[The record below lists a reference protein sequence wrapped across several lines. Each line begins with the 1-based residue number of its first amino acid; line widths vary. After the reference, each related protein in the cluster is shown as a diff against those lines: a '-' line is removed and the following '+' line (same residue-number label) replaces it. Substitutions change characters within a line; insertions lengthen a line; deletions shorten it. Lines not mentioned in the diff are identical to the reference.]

1 MFYRL
6 GLFLLVEP
14 QQRKNRLYK
23 KRIPWYNNKMDTE
36 QKTTTID
43 MVNGLT
49 EIADYMNDEELTTA
63 LTFIAKVILKPDIP
77 LNVAQVE
84 IVRLQAIAAK
94 MSFKATWLTNVDK
107 GDRAKKNIY
116 YTAAES
122 INNLVSA
129 LKYITR

>member
-1 MFYRL
+1 M
-6 GLFLLVEP
+6 E
-14 QQRKNRLYK
+14 
-23 KRIPWYNNKMDTE
+23 TE
-36 QKTTTID
+36 TKTTIE
-43 MVNGLT
+43 MVNGLA
-49 EIADYMNDEELTTA
+49 EIAEYMQDEELETA
-63 LTFIAKVILKPDIP
+63 LTFIAKLIIKPDIP
-77 LNVAQVE
+77 LNVATVE

-94 MSFKATWLTNVDK
+94 MSFKATWLTNVEK